1 MASGKQG
8 LYVVVWEWENKQR
21 RWRPYSP
28 DVTQQLERAHNKH
41 LRTVFLRDSDPNLK
55 NFNVNLSLMQ
65 QECEETGEAVAV
77 RRNFYPQS
85 SPAGQG
91 AVWQW
96 SGDITGDW
104 HVYDMCVQCI
114 IESEW
119 ATGARTVDMSKTFPL
134 CPYIIDFCNLTQKNS
149 RTGFVRSI
157 RRVQQAAYPVGKPP
171 TTPQQSQQDAG
182 PSMYVDRPRRRG
194 SRDEVD
200 ANFTDGK
207 PTSFFNKMFSRNTA
221 GCTGSGSGNK
231 SPTSFCETEDS
242 RSGGGGG
249 GGGSKNGRG
258 SNNPPKP
265 LPRSQVPP
273 VAKPRTNLP
282 QHYAQQNVDSHHV
295 PPSHP
300 HHRQFQQDVEGHGML
315 ASKTL
320 RNENGVNRYGSDR
333 TLDSDCSSLSGRRQ
347 SVDTTSTYLSMED
360 DHNHNVKHFSH
371 EDRNRLTDTVVE
383 NLVRLDSDDEMA
395 DDVFSEDKE
404 VCDVMRGIV
413 GNSSSPRAPSPPPI
427 GKQHSH
433 HYRENYYHS
442 APSPKKQS
450 QSSGHHSYHFTPISP
465 EADQPVNG
473 VKRKRTGAI
482 ASSYSQYGAGRNSL
496 EGDSSGFS
504 HQVQQHTYN
513 QKSYR
518 SSRTP
523 VGPEDQLMRKYTRS
537 ILQPPDETCSICM
550 CNFQESSGFSDEED
564 QVSGFH
570 GNGVVSLSLCNHIFH
585 AACIRSMIKTTP
597 QFLECPNCKTIHG
610 EKRGTQPDGKMKIT
624 ILPQP
629 LPGYRGIE
637 TIQITYCIND
647 GIQGP
652 EHPHPGRPYRAIGFP
667 RTAYLPNNQKGKK
680 VLGLLREAFERKL
693 IFTIGTSV
701 TTGIQDAVTWNEIHH
716 KTEWTNATGH
726 GYPDPNYLDNV
737 LRELAIQGVSESTLV

>member
-21 RWRPYSP
+21 RWRPYPP

-65 QECEETGEAVAV
+65 QECEDTGEVVAV

-96 SGDITGDW
+96 AGDNHGDW

-149 RTGFVRSI
+149 RTGFIRSI

-182 PSMYVDRPRRRG
+182 PSMYVDRSRRRG

-200 ANFTDGK
+200 TNLTDGK
-207 PTSFFNKMFSRNTA
+207 TSFFNK
-221 GCTGSGSGNK
+221 
-231 SPTSFCETEDS
+231 
-242 RSGGGGG
+242 
-249 GGGSKNGRG
+249 
-258 SNNPPKP
+258 
-265 LPRSQVPP
+265 
-273 VAKPRTNLP
+273 
-282 QHYAQQNVDSHHV
+282 
-295 PPSHP
+295 
-300 HHRQFQQDVEGHGML
+300 
-315 ASKTL
+315 
-320 RNENGVNRYGSDR
+320 
-333 TLDSDCSSLSGRRQ
+333 
-347 SVDTTSTYLSMED
+347 
-360 DHNHNVKHFSH
+360 
-371 EDRNRLTDTVVE
+371 
-383 NLVRLDSDDEMA
+383 
-395 DDVFSEDKE
+395 
-404 VCDVMRGIV
+404 
-413 GNSSSPRAPSPPPI
+413 
-427 GKQHSH
+427 
-433 HYRENYYHS
+433 
-442 APSPKKQS
+442 
-450 QSSGHHSYHFTPISP
+450 
-465 EADQPVNG
+465 
-473 VKRKRTGAI
+473 
-482 ASSYSQYGAGRNSL
+482 
-496 EGDSSGFS
+496 
-504 HQVQQHTYN
+504 
-513 QKSYR
+513 
-518 SSRTP
+518 
-523 VGPEDQLMRKYTRS
+523 LMRKYTQS

-550 CNFQESSGFSDEED
+550 CNFQESSGFSDDED

-570 GNGVVSLSLCNHIFH
+570 GNGVVSLSLCNHMFH

-629 LPGYRGIE
+629 LPGYRGVG

-680 VLGLLREAFERKL
+680 VLGLLQEAFDRKL

-737 LRELAIQGVSESTLV
+737 LTELAVQGVTESTLV

>member
-8 LYVVVWEWENKQR
+8 LFVVVWEWENKQR
-21 RWRPYSP
+21 RWRPYP
-28 DVTQQLERAHNKH
+28 PEVTQQLERAHSKR
-41 LRTVFLRDSDPNLK
+41 LRTVFLGDSDPILK
-55 NFNVNLSLMQ
+55 NYNVNISLMQ
-65 QECEETGEAVAV
+65 QVCEETGEVVAV

-96 SGDITGDW
+96 AGDNTGDW

-134 CPYIIDFCNLTQKNS
+134 CPYIIDFCNLTQRNS
-149 RTGFVRSI
+149 RTGFVRGI
-157 RRVQQAAYPVGKPP
+157 RRIQQAAYPVGKRP
-171 TTPQQSQQDAG
+171 TTPQQPQQE
-182 PSMYVDRPRRRG
+182 PSSSTHVDRLRRRG

-200 ANFTDGK
+200 TNLTDGK
-207 PTSFFNKMFSRNTA
+207 PTGFFNKMFSRSTG
-221 GCTGSGSGNK
+221 GCTGSGSSNK
-231 SPTSFCETEDS
+231 SPTSFCESDDS
-242 RSGGGGG
+242 RPAGV
-249 GGGSKNGRG
+249 GGGSKGGRG
-258 SNNPPKP
+258 NNIPPPKP
-265 LPRSQVPP
+265 LPRRQIPP

-282 QHYAQQNVDSHHV
+282 QHYVHQQHVDSHPA
-295 PPSHP
+295 PPSLHL
-300 HHRQFQQDVEGHGML
+300 HHRQYQQDIDGQAML

-320 RNENGVNRYGSDR
+320 RNENGANRYGSDR

-360 DHNHNVKHFSH
+360 DHNHNTKHFNH
-371 EDRNRLTDTVVE
+371 EERYRHTDTVVE
-383 NLVRLDSDDEMA
+383 NLVRFDSDDEMA

-404 VCDVMRGIV
+404 VCDVMRGIA
-413 GNSSSPRAPSPPPI
+413 GNSSSPRAPSPPPN

-433 HYRENYYHS
+433 PYYCHNAS
-442 APSPKKQS
+442 SPRKQN
-450 QSSGHHSYHFTPISP
+450 QSSGQHSYLFTPISP
-465 EADQPVNG
+465 ETDQPVNG

-482 ASSYSQYGAGRNSL
+482 ASSHPQHGASRNSL
-496 EGDSSGFS
+496 EGDSIGFS
-504 HQVQQHTYN
+504 HQAQQHTYN
-513 QKSYR
+513 QKSYL

-523 VGPEDQLMRKYTRS
+523 VGPEDQLMRKYTKS

-550 CNFQESSGFSDEED
+550 CNFQESSGFSDDED
-564 QVSGFH
+564 RSSGFH
-570 GNGVVSLSLCNHIFH
+570 GNGVVSLSLCNHMFH
-585 AACIRSMIKTTP
+585 AACIKHMVKSTP
-597 QFLECPNCKTIHG
+597 QFLECPNCKTMHG
-610 EKRGTQPDGKMKIT
+610 EKQGTQPEGKMKIT
-624 ILPQP
+624 YLPQS
-629 LPGYRGIE
+629 LPGYRGIN

-652 EHPHPGRPYRAIGFP
+652 EHPHPGLPYRAIGFP
-667 RTAYLPNNQKGKK
+667 RTAYLPNNPKGKK
-680 VLGLLREAFERKL
+680 ILGLLQEAFRRKL

-716 KTEWTNATGH
+716 KTEWSNATGH

-737 LRELAIQGVSESTLV
+737 LMELAIQGVSETTLV